1 MADAKVQLADII
13 EPSTFE
19 NYVIERT
26 AELSR
31 FASSGIIESSPEFD
45 MLASG
50 PSKDVDMPF
59 WQDLPNNASNRRQ
72 ILSDSANIET
82 RKITS
87 SEDVAAIHNDSNSWS
102 SNVLAKWIS
111 GSDPMAAIVSLVAD
125 WWMREDEAM
134 LISSLKGVLGAF
146 DAESG
151 DPNYLKIASEDS
163 SAITAATSLTGATF
177 IDATSKMGDADERL
191 TAIAMH
197 SAVEASLR
205 KLDLIDYVP
214 DSEGKS
220 MIRTFQGR
228 RVIVDD
234 TIAPRDGTTSGTNTV
249 YTSYLFGTGAFAKGS
264 ARLNSPLE
272 GGFGTEGVE
281 LARNALGSD
290 SILINR
296 RRFLLHPRGVKFTRA
311 GGGALAGQSPTNAE
325 LETAA
330 KWSRV
335 FEAKNVRIVGILHN
349 ILT

>member
-1 MADAKVQLADII
+1 MADAKVKLADII
-13 EPSTFE
+13 EPTVFE
-19 NYVIERT
+19 GYVIERT

-31 FASSGIIESSPEFD
+31 FASSGIIESDASFD
-45 MLASG
+45 ALASG
-50 PSKDVDMPF
+50 PSRDVDMPF

-87 SEDVAAIHNDSNSWS
+87 SEDKAAIHSDSNSWS
-102 SNVLAKWIS
+102 SNVLAKWLS
-111 GSDPMAAIVSLVAD
+111 GSDPMAAIGQLVAD

-134 LISSLKGVLGAF
+134 LISTLKGVFGAL

-163 SAITAATSLTGATF
+163 SAITAATSLTGSTF
-177 IDATSKMGDADERL
+177 IDACTKLGDASERV

-197 SAVEASLR
+197 SSVESSLR

-214 DSEGKS
+214 DSDGKT
-220 MIRTFQGR
+220 MIRVFQGR

-234 TIAPRDGTTSGTNTV
+234 TLAPRDGTTSGTGTV
-249 YTSYLFGTGAFAKGS
+249 YTSVLFGSGAIAKGS
-264 ARLNSPLE
+264 ARLTDPAE

-281 LARNALGSD
+281 FARNALASD
-290 SILINR
+290 TILINR

-330 KWSRV
+330 KWTRV
-335 FEAKNVRIVGILHN
+335 YESKNVRIVGILHN
-349 ILT
+349 II